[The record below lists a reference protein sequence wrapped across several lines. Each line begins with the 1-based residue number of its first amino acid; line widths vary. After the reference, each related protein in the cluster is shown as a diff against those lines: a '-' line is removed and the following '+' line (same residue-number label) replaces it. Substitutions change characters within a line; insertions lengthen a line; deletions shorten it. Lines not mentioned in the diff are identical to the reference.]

1 MSQDRLAQPVPSS
14 SKKTDIHVSRVIN
27 IIYNKVRT
35 EGSPNLSPAHLNRQ
49 SSPIV
54 GAAVE
59 GRGRSGG
66 AEGGQWR
73 SPQQLVLVE
82 FGLLLGG

>member
-1 MSQDRLAQPVPSS
+1 MFLSQDRLAQPVPSS
-14 SKKTDIHVSRVIN
+14 SKKTDIQVLRVIN

-59 GRGRSGG
+59 SWGG
-66 AEGGQWR
+66 TMEEPSAVSVGGVWFAVR
-73 SPQQLVLVE
+73 WLDSA
-82 FGLLLGG
+82 